1 MCENFSKRPLKHES
15 SASFGSLFHEL
26 SMYRLLSRLLVLTY
40 PLWSWLLPDGYR
52 LYRVDGGTIY
62 LNIKESKMMFMRAVG
77 LYEPNKHA
85 AIKALI
91 KPGSIFVDIGAN
103 KGDFSLLAA
112 KMLGDSGSVIAI
124 EPEPDNMGWL
134 ERSVR
139 ENGYDNISLHQ
150 FAISDLNGYA
160 KLFIGS
166 RSGWHTLVQGQAGR
180 DRGEMEV
187 ETRRLDDII
196 HADSLGRP
204 CMIKIDVEGAE
215 LSVLRGATH
224 ALSSCADMVL
234 LIDIHPD
241 MGVDPQEICSFLK
254 NLDFEVYE
262 EVAPFNIVLKDCR
275 NATSIIARRPI
286 NNA

>member
-1 MCENFSKRPLKHES
+1 
-15 SASFGSLFHEL
+15 
-26 SMYRLLSRLLVLTY
+26 MYRLFSRLLTLTY
-40 PLWSWLLPDGYR
+40 RLWSWLLPDEYR

-85 AIKALI
+85 AIKTLI

-124 EPEPDNMGWL
+124 EPEPDNMGWI

-160 KLFIGS
+160 KLFLGS
-166 RSGWHTLVQGQAGR
+166 KSGWHTLVQGQADR
-180 DRGEMEV
+180 DRGEIEV

-196 HADSLGRP
+196 HADSPERP

-224 ALSSCADMVL
+224 ILSSRTDMVL

-241 MGVDPQEICSFLK
+241 MGVDPQQICSFLR

-262 EVAPFNIVLKDCR
+262 EVEPFNRVLKDCR
-275 NATSIIARRPI
+275 HATAIIACGPS
-286 NNA
+286 NNG

>member
-1 MCENFSKRPLKHES
+1 MNHLP
-15 SASFGSLFHEL
+15 ASFGSLFHEI
-26 SMYRLLSRLLVLTY
+26 SKYRLLSRFLVSTY
-40 PLWSWLLPDGYR
+40 RLWSWLLPDGYCS
-52 LYRVDGGTIY
+52 YCVDGGKIY

-103 KGDFSLLAA
+103 KGDFSLLVA
-112 KMLGDSGSVIAI
+112 KILGDSGSVVAI

-139 ENGYDNISLHQ
+139 ENSYGNISLHQ
-150 FAISDLNGYA
+150 YAISDLNGYA
-160 KLFIGS
+160 KLFLGS
-166 RSGWHTLVQGQAGR
+166 KSGWHTLVQGQADR

-187 ETRRLDDII
+187 ETHRLDDII
-196 HADSLGRP
+196 HAESLGRP

-224 ALSSCADMVL
+224 TLSSCVDMVL

-241 MGVDPQEICSFLK
+241 MGVDPQEICSFLRS
-254 NLDFEVYE
+254 LDFEVYE

-275 NATSIIARRPI
+275 SATSIIVRRPT